1 MHRLLG
7 RIPHALVHKGHVCSR
22 GRSVSCPS
30 SLSSALRRRTEVEQV
45 LCLPQNEL
53 DIQRLLLHRE
63 QCQRDDLLR
72 GEAASLALI
81 DC

>member
-1 MHRLLG
+1 MLRSIRDMCVRELG
-7 RIPHALVHKGHVCSR
+7 PYLALHLCHQLV
-22 GRSVSCPS
+22 
-30 SLSSALRRRTEVEQV
+30 RRRTEVEQV
-45 LCLPQNEL
+45 LCLPQDAL